1 MSIKSNI
8 FIVFLLLGFI
18 SPSQAQPNRMANDS
32 LKTNDTAVWVIKNR
46 SIPVPTT
53 ASAILKLSITSNPQP
68 DYNSSQYVPKNDM
81 EWKALQK
88 YIEDAE
94 KLHAIEMAKKMN
106 ITVEKKLLNG
116 IPVHYL
122 KPAEVPD
129 VFSHAIFFHI
139 HGGGYVCFAGE
150 SGITE
155 GICHA
160 AFLKIPTISVDYRM
174 PPDHPYP
181 AALDDVI
188 AAYKGLLELYPDY
201 KIVIGGGSSGGGLT
215 MAAIL
220 KMKELKLRLPD
231 AVFLG
236 SPLSDLTKT
245 GDSYYINEGI
255 DRVLVTKDGFV
266 DAAVKLYANG
276 VDLRDQYLSPIY
288 GDLSGFPPT
297 FLVTGTRDL
306 LLSNTVRVH
315 RKLRDAGV
323 EADLVVIEGMS
334 HGDYF
339 LLPDAP
345 ESRSIYKDLS
355 KFLKVHFMDHR

>member
-1 MSIKSNI
+1 MGIKLNI
-8 FIVFLLLGFI
+8 IIFFLLLGFI
-18 SPSQAQPNRMANDS
+18 SPSQGQPNKLANDS
-32 LKTNDTAVWVIKNR
+32 IKTTDAAVWVIKNR
-46 SIPVPTT
+46 SIPVPAT
-53 ASAILKLSITSNPQP
+53 ASAILKLSITSIPQP
-68 DYNSSQYVPKNDM
+68 DYNSSQYLPKNNM

-88 YIEDAE
+88 YIEEAE
-94 KLHAIEMAKKMN
+94 KLRAIEMAKKMN

-160 AFLKIPTISVDYRM
+160 AFLNIPTISVDYRM

-188 AAYKGLLELYPDY
+188 AAYKGLIELYPDY

-215 MAAIL
+215 MAVIL

-266 DAAVKLYANG
+266 DAAVKLYADG
-276 VDLRDQYLSPIY
+276 VDLRDPYLSPIY

-334 HGDYF
+334 HADYF
-339 LLPDAP
+339 LVPDAP

-355 KFLKVHFMDHR
+355 NFLKMHFMEHQ